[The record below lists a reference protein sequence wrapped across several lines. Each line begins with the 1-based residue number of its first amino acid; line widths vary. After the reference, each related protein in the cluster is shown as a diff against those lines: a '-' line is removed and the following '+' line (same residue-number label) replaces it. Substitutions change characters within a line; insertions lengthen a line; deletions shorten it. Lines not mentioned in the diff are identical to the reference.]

1 VYLELAGRSPF
12 CGVSSA
18 MVSSPP
24 AARKRSDSSPA
35 SCRSRCENSSAP
47 ARAAAVLMPSRSTE
61 AIFSTGSSCPTPRRR
76 SSTGSTSSALVCAA
90 WQPGRCGQSPQRGA
104 RPAMSPARS
113 TWLDAPPASR
123 PTASRK
129 SLASSRFSMRRAIGG
144 ERSPRTT
151 ISSGVS
157 RRNSKRSRRLKPERW
172 FARSDR
178 EARQPG
184 RRRFLYDRQRHLR
197 SGCHPLRKRR
207 RFGQPGGRAVPFCS
221 SPRAESSRSV
231 HSSRRYRDTTLSR
244 PHAFV
249 LIAPYSRLRTR
260 RWSSARATG
269 WR

>member
-1 VYLELAGRSPF
+1 MLRQPKRGALLVYLELAGRSPF

-76 SSTGSTSSALVCAA
+76 SSTGSSSSALVCAA
-90 WQPGRCGQSPQRGA
+90 WPPGRCGQSPQRGA

-184 RRRFLYDRQRHLR
+184 
-197 SGCHPLRKRR
+197 
-207 RFGQPGGRAVPFCS
+207 GRAVPFCS